1 MVERRGDLGQL
12 TGEVEIVKRDVTGTD
27 VPVATLK
34 SGEVFGEIALL
45 RGTPATATVTA
56 ARQSTV
62 LFLGRDYFERLVEAV
77 PEIRQYFEQLTEDRL
92 VETQIALEGDLFVE
106 EDEVVLV

>member
-1 MVERRGDLGQL
+1 
-12 TGEVEIVKRDVTGTD
+12 
-27 VPVATLK
+27 
-34 SGEVFGEIALL
+34 
-45 RGTPATATVTA
+45 VTA

-62 LFLGRDYFERLVEAV
+62 LFLGRDYFERLVSAV

-92 VETQIALEGDLFVE
+92 ADTQLALQDDLLVE